1 MSSKPI
7 ASKKMSSAG
16 ALNEATIESEARR
29 LMAQEREATRR
40 AALEKQRRI
49 DREMAELAAKERDA
63 RIALEAERIEAQR
76 KAEEA
81 IIAAKV
87 RAEKEAYD
95 TAVAAKLEELRG
107 RSEAEVLRAELEE
120 LRDQLRGEFDTVRQA
135 TPWSAPIQE
144 VRAQVSACPWNTGI
158 SGLQKQLAE
167 IQGAVNEMKGIYK
180 KPARQVSVWFASGM
194 GGTAANPHNFNHAQL
209 NNQSPTLTLQYHIV
223 PQNTF
228 AAQGAQ
234 QTLTLQECT
243 GQAIQVPECHKVFV
257 VKAQTTVPNNTWNKD
272 MTHLYKGLLETQ

>member
-29 LMAQEREATRR
+29 LMAAEREATRR

-95 TAVAAKLEELRG
+95 AAVAAKLEELRG
-107 RSEAEVLRAELEE
+107 RSEVEVLRAELEE
-120 LRDQLRGEFDTVRQA
+120 MRDQLRGEFDTVRQA

-158 SGLQKQLAE
+158 SGLQSQMAAL
-167 IQGAVNEMKGIYK
+167 QTSLNEMKGIYK

-194 GGTAANPHNFNHAQL
+194 GGTAANPHNVNHAQL
-209 NNQSPTLTLQYHIV
+209 SGQSPTLTLQYHIV

-234 QTLTLQECT
+234 QTLTLTECT

-257 VKAQTTVPNNTWNKD
+257 VKAQAQVPANSWNKD
-272 MTHLYKGLLETQ
+272 LTHLYKSLLETQ

>member
-1 MSSKPI
+1 M
-7 ASKKMSSAG
+7 KKMSSAA
-16 ALNEATIESEARR
+16 ALNESAIDSEARR
-29 LMAQEREATRR
+29 MIAEERAAARR
-40 AALEKQRRI
+40 AALERQRRL

-95 TAVAAKLEELRG
+95 AAVAAKVAELRG
-107 RSEAEVLRAELEE
+107 RSEVEVLRAELEE

-135 TPWSAPIQE
+135 TPWTAPIQDL
-144 VRAQVSACPWNTGI
+144 RAQVSACPWNSGI
-158 SGLQKQLAE
+158 SGLQTQLAAL
-167 IQGAVNEMKGIYK
+167 QASVNEVKGIYK
-180 KPARQVSVWFASGM
+180 KPARQVSVWFSSGM
-194 GGTAANPHNFNHAQL
+194 ASTAANPHNHGQAQL
-209 NNQSPTLTLQYHIV
+209 SNQAPTLTLQYYIV

-234 QTLTLQECT
+234 HSLTIGDNT

-257 VKAQTTVPNNTWNKD
+257 ATAKAAVPANSWSRD
-272 MTHLYKGLLETQ
+272 MTHLYKSLLESQ

>member
-1 MSSKPI
+1 MSSKPS
-7 ASKKMSSAG
+7 ASKMSSA
-16 ALNEATIESEARR
+16 ALNEVAIESEARR
-29 LMAQEREATRR
+29 LIAQEREAARR

-95 TAVAAKLEELRG
+95 AAVAAKLEELRG

-135 TPWSAPIQE
+135 TPWSAPIQDL
-144 VRAQVSACPWNTGI
+144 RAQVSACPWNTGI
-158 SGLQKQLAE
+158 SGLQSQMAAL
-167 IQGAVNEMKGIYK
+167 QTSLNEMKGIYK

-194 GGTAANPHNFNHAQL
+194 GDSAARIEMCNQFQHRNPVHL
-209 NNQSPTLTLQYHIV
+209 TLTYHIV

-228 AAQGAQ
+228 VAQGTQHSLRVEESNAQ
-234 QTLTLQECT
+234 L
-243 GQAIQVPECHKVFV
+243 IQVPECHRVFV
-257 VKAQTTVPNNTWNKD
+257 AKAAAEYNNNNGLYRD
-272 MTHLYKGLLETQ
+272 LTHLYKGLLETQ